1 MNKTLFKDEN
11 QEGEKLEEEGNLF
24 MLPSDMKL
32 KIKTGKNLRKR
43 ENLFMLPSDMK
54 LKRKREID
62 WNGHE
67 Y

>member
-1 MNKTLFKDEN
+1 MNKTSFKDEKP
-11 QEGEKLEEEGNLF
+11 GGRKIGGRGKPF

-32 KIKTGKNLRKR
+32 KIKTGKLEEE

-62 WNGHE
+62 L
-67 Y
+67 